1 MGQLPEES
9 APQCPRVQY
18 AALEARL
25 SAVQGELTS
34 AYRDKSSLAEA
45 SLAATKQ
52 LQVVRDLNERQAA
65 ELAEAQAEVRALREA
80 VAALTAE
87 ADHQR
92 QAQALSGQEMEV
104 RMSVRAKGGCCRY
117 RGSAGTRCCRTR
129 ARQASHALSFD
140 PQARL
145 AEAEA
150 ATRRAAKL
158 ESENTD
164 LVTRLVEEKG
174 QEIEKMNEM
183 NRMREEMVRR
193 GLRPWISS

>member
-1 MGQLPEES
+1 MG
-9 APQCPRVQY
+9 PRLQY

-65 ELAEAQAEVRALREA
+65 ELDAAQAEVRALREA

-92 QAQALSGQEMEV
+92 QAQALSGREMEV
-104 RMSVRAKGGCCRY
+104 RVSVRGVRC
-117 RGSAGTRCCRTR
+117 GTRCFPPSGT
-129 ARQASHALSFD
+129 AGASRSLPPPAGTPRGGGGGHTAS
-140 PQARL
+140 
-145 AEAEA
+145 
-150 ATRRAAKL
+150 RAAGERKH
-158 ESENTD
+158 
-164 LVTRLVEEKG
+164 
-174 QEIEKMNEM
+174 
-183 NRMREEMVRR
+183 
-193 GLRPWISS
+193 RPGDAAGGGEGAGD